1 MKYSN
6 LMNNKTFNF
15 IYVLTVLIYQF
26 HNGQVFDS
34 YMKFVTSKLLV
45 YAIINASQ
53 DSEEWPLIRDKD
65 ALRWV

>member
-1 MKYSN
+1 M
-6 LMNNKTFNF
+6 NKTFNF

-34 YMKFVTSKLLV
+34 YIKFVTMKLLV

-53 DSEEWPLIRDKD
+53 DSEEWPLVGDKD
-65 ALRWV
+65 ELRWKKAR